1 MELGGRVSRCASP
14 WGWCRGS
21 MGQGAG
27 LRTSRQGAAALLS
40 QVWGPRAL
48 CKRPR
53 LQVTV
58 HAAPEGSLGCFVR
71 ARGPQPQACPRI
83 PRPLCWGT
91 FRVSVRGQREGWRSP
106 RRGRGR
112 QARASRRCPEPSSPL
127 LYGLFRGAHVGS
139 RSQLPAGG
147 PAGPDVSPRS
157 RLPMVGGRRSS
168 ARLSALHTDRAL
180 PGHLSREVPCFPRA
194 PTSPRQEDPLGASAP

>member
-27 LRTSRQGAAALLS
+27 LRTSRQGVPALLS

-106 RRGRGR
+106 RRGRAGKPGR
-112 QARASRRCPEPSSPL
+112 PAAARSPPPP
-127 LYGLFRGAHVGS
+127 FFMA
-139 RSQLPAGG
+139 
-147 PAGPDVSPRS
+147 
-157 RLPMVGGRRSS
+157 SS
-168 ARLSALHTDRAL
+168 AVRTRVPGPSCRPGAL
-180 PGHLSREVPCFPRA
+180 PDQTSHLVAGHPWWAAEGPVPGCLLCTQTGPCPVTCPVRSLASPAHPPA
-194 PTSPRQEDPLGASAP
+194 PGRKIH